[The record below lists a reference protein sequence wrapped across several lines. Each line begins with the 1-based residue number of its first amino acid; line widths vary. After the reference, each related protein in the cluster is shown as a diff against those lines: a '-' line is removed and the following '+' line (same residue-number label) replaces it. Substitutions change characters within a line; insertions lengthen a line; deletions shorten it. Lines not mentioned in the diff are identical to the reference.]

1 MSQVPRR
8 GSFESERCQ
17 TRALLTVDFNGSPDV
32 SDAALVGK
40 VRQGNAAAF
49 EALVRRHL
57 PVAHGL
63 ALSIVRDGDDAD
75 DVCQDGF
82 ILALERI
89 GQLRDPALFRVWL
102 LSIVR
107 NRALNFRASLARR
120 SGPEPEALNLPST
133 VPAPDRDVEGEELHE
148 EVRRAAEGL
157 TDMQVRVF
165 LLHDIEGLNHGEI
178 AESLGISRGSSRVHL
193 HMARR
198 LVKSRLSGLY
208 SGVF

>member
-1 MSQVPRR
+1 MTQVPKR
-8 GSFESERCQ
+8 GPIASERWQ
-17 TRALLTVDFNGSPDV
+17 TRALSIVDFRRSPDV
-32 SDAALVGK
+32 SDADLVGE
-40 VRQGNAAAF
+40 VRRGNASAF

-57 PVAHGL
+57 PAAHGL
-63 ALSIVRDGDDAD
+63 ALSIVGDADDAE

-82 ILALERI
+82 ILALKRI
-89 GQLRDPALFRVWL
+89 GQLRDPVLFRVWL

-120 SGPEPEALNLPST
+120 SGPEPEALNLPSML
-133 VPAPDRDVEGEELHE
+133 PGPDGDVEREELHE
-148 EVRRAAEGL
+148 EIRRATKGL

-178 AESLGISRGSSRVHL
+178 ADSLGISRGASRVHL